1 MTTQIRSWVEV
12 AEEGAEEPTRW
23 NLLINDRPIPG
34 GYVERC
40 NEGFRTHYPHLAE
53 RILPTLDEAKH
64 RLELAPPIFSES
76 LKIGRMAK
84 EGSDLITS
92 EEAGEMLGVS
102 RFRVNA
108 MVASGVLAGRRSEGR
123 TLVDRHSVERR
134 LAQVDTV
141 GPRGQ
146 FANQFLFYQS
156 ADENDTLYVSEIDAD
171 DADEIATAKSFTQ
184 MIQAAEAGITAIF
197 SYSEMRSYM
206 RIHRNEYLFE
216 ALDLNELV
224 TRYTLSSEEV
234 DSLEVV

>member
-12 AEEGAEEPTRW
+12 IEEGAEEPTRW
-23 NLLINDRPIPG
+23 NLFINKRPVPG

-40 NEGFRTHYPHLAE
+40 DEGFRIHYPHLAGKV
-53 RILPTLDEAKH
+53 LPTLDEAKH
-64 RLELAPPIFSES
+64 RLELAPPVFRES
-76 LKIGRMAK
+76 LKIGRIAK

-108 MVASGVLAGRRSEGR
+108 MVASGVLAGRRSEGC
-123 TLVDRHSVERR
+123 TLVDRQSVERH
-134 LAQVDTV
+134 LTKAEVK

-146 FANQFLFYQS
+146 FANRFLFYQS
-156 ADENDTLYVSEIDAD
+156 TDSDNTLYVAEIDAD
-171 DADEIATAKSFTQ
+171 DADEIAAAKSFTRV
-184 MIQAAEAGITAIF
+184 IQETEVGIAVVF

-206 RIHRNEYLFE
+206 RIHRDEYLFE
-216 ALDLNELV
+216 TLDLHELV
-224 TRYTLSSEEV
+224 TRFTPSLEEV